1 LLRAASSWRWCKP
14 GPPGFGASA
23 ARHLL
28 MGHRLLGASAPRA
41 RVGHGPWPRAAGCRV
56 PRAGRATLGRPLSPP
71 HARCAGP
78 ASCAWWC
85 GRRCSSRS
93 GRPRLAPP
101 SQVRSGW
108 GRAGWAGALRVR
120 APQPPPVRES
130 SCARVPGR
138 RSWPC
143 VVQGPSPVGA
153 CILIAC
159 MTVEGS
165 SLCNLARPV
174 RA

>member
-1 LLRAASSWRWCKP
+1 MALVQAGTAGVQSLGRAPPPHGASPAGSLRTTCPRGPRALAACCRLPRTACGPCRVGQAAVAAS
-14 GPPGFGASA
+14 
-23 ARHLL
+23 
-28 MGHRLLGASAPRA
+28 RA
-41 RVGHGPWPRAAGCRV
+41 VR
-56 PRAGRATLGRPLSPP
+56 S
-71 HARCAGP
+71 P
-78 ASCAWWC
+78 ASSAWWC

-143 VVQGPSPVGA
+143 AVQGPSSVGA
-153 CILIAC
+153 CVLIAFT
-159 MTVEGS
+159 TVEGS
-165 SLCNLARPV
+165 SRCNLARPV